1 MAEKVRGPIPKSQWK
16 RPLPEEVEVRLRKR
30 KMVLDTLRQQT
41 AIAEQRLRN
50 DIFNTWRNGEGTM
63 RAIGEACGY
72 TTNWISLIVQKI
84 KNDDDLL
91 EQAINEWMK
100 DNPGEE
106 LK

>member
-1 MAEKVRGPIPKSQWK
+1 MAEKVRGPIPKPSWK
-16 RPLPEEVEVRLRKR
+16 PGLPEEAELRLRKR

-91 EQAINEWMK
+91 EKAIDDWMK
-100 DNPGEE
+100 ENPGEE